1 MSEYG
6 LRLRYRPDDEWF
18 GEVDAVVNTDM
29 FSGTGSAWFDRLH
42 VKETFVATLRAYPLS
57 KENLLLIEG
66 GFWNGKTPEKIEQC
80 HLRIAVRPYNL
91 SGTLLVQVDLAT
103 RSHASPDID
112 LQQSVTARFLTTYA
126 ALEAFAR
133 ELDQV
138 LEGNREWAMLA
149 SRVD

>member
-29 FSGTGSAWFDRLH
+29 FSGTGSAWFDRLY
-42 VKETFVATLRAYPLS
+42 VKETFIAALRTYPLS
-57 KENLLLIEG
+57 KENLPLIEG
-66 GFWNGKTPEKIEQC
+66 GFWSSENPEKVEQC

-103 RSHASPDID
+103 RSHVSPDID
-112 LQQSVTARFLTTYA
+112 LQQSVTARFLTMYS
-126 ALEAFAR
+126 ALETFAR

-138 LEGNREWAMLA
+138 LEGHREWAMLA
-149 SRVD
+149 RRVD